1 MQVEIIKPDSTLF
14 KGEAEIV
21 TVPGAKGSFTILN
34 NHAPIISTLE
44 KGSIRVVHKGKEE
57 FFEVEGGIIQ
67 NKDDRIVIVAE

>member
-21 TVPGAKGSFTILN
+21 TVPGAKGSFTILKH
-34 NHAPIISTLE
+34 HAPIISTLE
-44 KGSIRVVHKGKEE
+44 KGSIRIVHNGQEE
-57 FFEVEGGIIQ
+57 FFDVEGGIIQ